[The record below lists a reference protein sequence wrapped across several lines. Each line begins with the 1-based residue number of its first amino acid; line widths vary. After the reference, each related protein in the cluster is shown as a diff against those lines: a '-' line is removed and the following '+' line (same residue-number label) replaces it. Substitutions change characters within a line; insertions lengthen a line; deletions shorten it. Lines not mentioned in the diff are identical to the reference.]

1 MYVQDCICNNDTGLT
16 CLLHMIFSSVH
27 LGSKQSLAVIA
38 MIIMI
43 RKMRM
48 IRVMMIN
55 GVHIVQSLTMTVNAR
70 TTNIMVMMM
79 TEDENDDDK

>member
-1 MYVQDCICNNDTGLT
+1 
-16 CLLHMIFSSVH
+16 MIFSSVH
-27 LGSKQSLAVIA
+27 FGSKQSLAVIA

>member
-1 MYVQDCICNNDTGLT
+1 
-16 CLLHMIFSSVH
+16 MIFSSVH

-43 RKMRM
+43 RKMRT

-55 GVHIVQSLTMTVNAR
+55 GVHIVQSLTITVNAR

>member
-1 MYVQDCICNNDTGLT
+1 
-16 CLLHMIFSSVH
+16 MIFSSVH
-27 LGSKQSLAVIA
+27 FGSKQSLAVIA

-43 RKMRM
+43 RKMGM

>member
-1 MYVQDCICNNDTGLT
+1 
-16 CLLHMIFSSVH
+16 MIFSSVH
-27 LGSKQSLAVIA
+27 FGSKQSLAMIA

-55 GVHIVQSLTMTVNAR
+55 GVHIVQSLTITVNAR
-70 TTNIMVMMM
+70 TKNIMVMMM
-79 TEDENDDDK
+79 TYDENDDDK